1 MGSDNMQN
9 EYGSVLPNSQP
20 FFAQKGRKLQRLDKN
35 EDGQPIGVMNEDF
48 LRTMNRGT
56 YDPKQYHDASP
67 AGYTTTETEWEGAVD
82 TRTAQEK
89 DDDWFAEV
97 NAKAEVLAREAH
109 HSQQTHIPY
118 PKPIEGSVEVQQF
131 QDE

>member
-1 MGSDNMQN
+1 MQN

-109 HSQQTHIPY
+109 HS
-118 PKPIEGSVEVQQF
+118 
-131 QDE
+131 